1 MNRYFDGRYKISREY
16 SNKYIAS
23 IPVYILQ
30 IINFNSYLLPRWDRV
45 ARNMFW
51 RDNLPVGIE
60 HVCSFIVKCTSC
72 FYLGFMI
79 DTCFNIFYPIHQQ
92 HVFRHTLIVLS
103 GACAVNVYVHVWFG
117 FDFLAKSNGQTSS
130 RKKKHIQHSPLMAR
144 THSVF

>member
-1 MNRYFDGRYKISREY
+1 MQILVQMNRYFDGKYKISREY

-45 ARNMFW
+45 SRNMFW

-72 FYLGFMI
+72 FYLGSMI
-79 DTCFNIFYPIHQQ
+79 DTCFNIFYPIQQ
-92 HVFRHTLIVLS
+92 HVFRHTLHCLVWCLCCKCIRT
-103 GACAVNVYVHVWFG
+103 CMIWVWF
-117 FDFLAKSNGQTSS
+117 FGQV
-130 RKKKHIQHSPLMAR
+130 KR
-144 THSVF
+144 TDKQ

>member
-1 MNRYFDGRYKISREY
+1 MQILVQMNRYFDGKYKISREY

-60 HVCSFIVKCTSC
+60 HVCSFIVKLYFLFLSW
-72 FYLGFMI
+72 FHDRHLLQYFLSNSA
-79 DTCFNIFYPIHQQ
+79 TCFSSYPNCLVWCLCCKCI
-92 HVFRHTLIVLS
+92 RTCMIW
-103 GACAVNVYVHVWFG
+103 VWF
-117 FDFLAKSNGQTSS
+117 FGQV
-130 RKKKHIQHSPLMAR
+130 KR
-144 THSVF
+144 TDKQ